1 MPVESPA
8 DAPLLID
15 ARELARQLAVGQ
27 TTIKKL
33 IRTGRLPLKRFRLC
47 RKRLFSRVELTEW
60 IAAGMPP
67 ASCTRSRESKNSI
80 DVERIKATRSPR

>member
-67 ASCTRSRESKNSI
+67 ASRWSMVRELNAAESG
-80 DVERIKATRSPR
+80 RRAG